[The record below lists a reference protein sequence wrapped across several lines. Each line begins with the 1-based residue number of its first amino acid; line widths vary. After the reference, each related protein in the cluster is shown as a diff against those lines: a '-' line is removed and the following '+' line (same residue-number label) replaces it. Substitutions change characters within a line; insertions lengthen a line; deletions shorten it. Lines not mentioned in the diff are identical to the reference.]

1 MSNKVHIGV
10 LGAMPEEIQNSL
22 NFLLNIKENS
32 FGDLKV
38 FTGEW
43 NGKKTTNQRI
53 FLSIAWSGWGKV
65 SAARAT
71 TRLIGLDIDGIP
83 KISTLIF
90 NGVAGSAETNINQW
104 DIIIPNELIQHDMD
118 SSPIFDK
125 FVIPSLNKSRLN
137 TNLKLLNWSTN
148 KINELIKKNTNL
160 PFKSVYNGLI
170 ATGDSFISNE
180 KFLNELKLKIPD
192 LIGVEMEGASF
203 AQVAIQE
210 KIQWLVIRVIS
221 DNAKDG
227 AVDTFQEFLCKYKA
241 YSWTIVNHL
250 LNEWETLL

>member
-1 MSNKVHIGV
+1 MAKKVHIGV
-10 LGAMPEEIQNSL
+10 LGAMPEEIQISL
-22 NFLLNIKENS
+22 NFLSNIKENL

-38 FTGEW
+38 YSGEW
-43 NGKKTTNQRI
+43 TGNKKTNQRI

-71 TRLIGLDIDGIP
+71 TRLISLDIEGIP

-90 NGVAGSAETNINQW
+90 NGVAGAAEANINQW

-148 KINELIKKNTNL
+148 KIKELVKKTSNL

-170 ATGDSFISNE
+170 ATGDSFISDE

-241 YSWTIVNHL
+241 
-250 LNEWETLL
+250 